1 MGYGNKSFQVL
12 WVQLQ
17 RGGGR
22 AHRGESLKPIVNS
35 AAAGYRY
42 SYVLMNDGSLWGME
56 SNGNGRLGDG
66 TGTSRNA
73 PVEIVSSGVNKVS
86 VWDHTLFG
94 KTNGSLWGMG
104 RNNYG
109 QLGINSTTATI
120 TQPTQIV
127 TSGVSSLVAGYY
139 HSAFV
144 KTDGSVWTMGNNLAG
159 QLGTGDYLPSQVPV
173 KVINSGASQVACG
186 QYHTLVKMADG
197 SRKVFGS
204 DRHGAIGQN
213 RPLFRST
220 PYQINHKLLAP

>member
-1 MGYGNKSFQVL
+1 MGTKFSGTLGKTAEGWWTDTPIRIL
-12 WVQLQ
+12 
-17 RGGGR
+17 
-22 AHRGESLKPIVNS
+22 ESNVTS
-35 AAAGYRY
+35 AAPGYRY
-42 SYVLMNDGSLWGME
+42 SYVLMNDGSLWGMG
-56 SNGNGRLGDG
+56 SNGYGRLGDG

-86 VWDHTLFG
+86 IWEHTLFG

-104 RNNYG
+104 RNDYG
-109 QLGINSTTATI
+109 QLEINSTTDSI
-120 TQPTQIV
+120 SQPTQIV
-127 TSGVSSLVAGYY
+127 TSEVNSLAAGHY

-144 KTDGSVWTMGNNLAG
+144 KTDGSVWTMGKNLAG
-159 QLGTGDYLPSQVPV
+159 QLGTGDYLPSPVPV